1 MAILTGINTRLRGS
15 IGNYTFQRVNGQ
27 TIAKE
32 KVEKKTVPTRSL
44 AQMLRRMQWANL
56 VNLYR
61 SFDGTLHPS
70 FEGKDPRK
78 SDFNMFM
85 HANLGKNPVYLTKEQ
100 ASMRG
105 AVVAS
110 YMVTMGSLSPIN
122 VEFGNNDIP
131 ECDIALGSLTL
142 GNSTTLK
149 AFSDAV
155 VQNNSDW
162 RSGDQ
167 LSVYIARQMV
177 DAGTGV
183 PRVVIDAVEVT
194 LDTAGDTTML
204 SDLMD
209 TSLFGVVDGC
219 LALSGPVNGGVAMVH
234 SRKLKGQTVVSTQ
247 SFVVNNSYLASYQ
260 TAAAFNSAVK
270 SYGGVDS
277 DQFLTPNLDDVVAID
292 VNP

>member
-32 KVEKKTVPTRSL
+32 KVEKKAVPTRSL

-177 DAGTGV
+177 DAG
-183 PRVVIDAVEVT
+183 
-194 LDTAGDTTML
+194 
-204 SDLMD
+204 
-209 TSLFGVVDGC
+209 
-219 LALSGPVNGGVAMVH
+219 
-234 SRKLKGQTVVSTQ
+234 LKGQTVVSTQ

>member
-1 MAILTGINTRLRGS
+1 
-15 IGNYTFQRVNGQ
+15 
-27 TIAKE
+27 
-32 KVEKKTVPTRSL
+32 
-44 AQMLRRMQWANL
+44 
-56 VNLYR
+56 
-61 SFDGTLHPS
+61 
-70 FEGKDPRK
+70 
-78 SDFNMFM
+78 M

-183 PRVVIDAVEVT
+183 PRVVIEAVEVT
-194 LDTAGDTTML
+194 LDTAGDTTLL

-219 LALSGPVNGGVAMVH
+219 
-234 SRKLKGQTVVSTQ
+234 
-247 SFVVNNSYLASYQ
+247 Q